1 MRPRIV
7 CTAALPADLAALIG
21 DVELVAPARGA
32 VSLASLMDA
41 LATADALVPLLTE
54 RVDAAVLDAAP
65 RLRVVANYAVG
76 HDNIDLAAATAR
88 GVCVANTPDVLT
100 EATADLTFALILAAA
115 RRLGEGERLVR
126 AGAWTGWAP
135 DQLLGVD
142 VHGRTL
148 GLIGF
153 GRIAQAVARRAA
165 GFAMEVVHTSRT
177 GGIALDELCAR
188 ADVISVHCPLT
199 AATRGLIDAAR
210 LARMKPT
217 AILVNTARGP
227 IVDEAALA
235 AALAAGRLAGAGLDV
250 FTDEPAIHPALYACE
265 RVVLAPHIGSA
276 TTTARRRMVEL
287 CASAVRAVLS
297 GERPSNLV
305 NPEVWPAR
313 RGGAG
318 PLGGAP
324 AAAAPA
330 PDGAR

>member
-1 MRPRIV
+1 MRWRIV
-7 CTAALPADLAALIG
+7 STAALPADLAALVG
-21 DVELVAPARGA
+21 GEVELIAPAAGA
-32 VSLASLMDA
+32 VPLASLA
-41 LATADALVPLLTE
+41 RELATADALVPLLTE

-65 RLRVVANYAVG
+65 RLRIVANYAVG
-76 HDNIDLAAATAR
+76 FDNIDVAAATAR

-126 AGAWTGWAP
+126 GGRWTGWAP

-148 GLIGF
+148 GLVGY
-153 GRIAQAVARRAA
+153 GRIARAVARRAA
-165 GFAMEVVHTSRT
+165 GFAMEVLYTTR
-177 GGIALDELCAR
+177 GGGVALDELCAR

-199 AATRGLIDAAR
+199 PQTRGLFDAAR
-210 LARMKPT
+210 LARLKPT

-250 FTDEPAIHPALYACE
+250 FAEEPAIHPALLACE

-287 CASAVRAVLS
+287 CASAVRAVRS
-297 GERPSNLV
+297 GEQPANLV
-305 NPEVWPAR
+305 NPEVWPEAR
-313 RGGAG
+313 RRAR
-318 PLGGAP
+318 
-324 AAAAPA
+324 AAE
-330 PDGAR
+330 ARA